1 MAPEAEE
8 IPGITT
14 AWYCTMPSMMKLY
27 HLLVSSDELTV
38 IYVIMPVTWHA
49 QRKRYYISMRFK
61 GLSWQ
66 DFPIWNLKSSWVL
79 WRKNKSWWGVLQQS
93 CFRSSSWEE
102 NYNLKWET
110 QRGFC
115 LKEERGIRFSIT
127 KNEWRC
133 DKKYQYIE
141 YWSWTEVFLAWFSA
155 KYYSAN
161 SRPAKANTGF
171 VSCVIGL

>member
-66 DFPIWNLKSSWVL
+66 DFPIWKLKIIMSIMKKEQIMV
-79 WRKNKSWWGVLQQS
+79 
-93 CFRSSSWEE
+93 RSSAAK
-102 NYNLKWET
+102 LFQK
-110 QRGFC
+110 QLLRGK
-115 LKEERGIRFSIT
+115 L
-127 KNEWRC
+127 
-133 DKKYQYIE
+133 
-141 YWSWTEVFLAWFSA
+141 
-155 KYYSAN
+155 
-161 SRPAKANTGF
+161 
-171 VSCVIGL
+171 